1 MIDETQ
7 RADIRRWGGYAV
19 VGNDALAVFSD
30 PVYSHTGPAYGLN
43 SLTLAQKLDN
53 LTDAEE
59 LTLVTRY
66 LTPLADLEA
75 GLLGSA
81 DNMDTQAAGPWIAN
95 PRELAERTRLY
106 NRWRR
111 DMCAFLGFPP
121 GPALGASGIT
131 LVRC

>member
-7 RADIRRWGGYAV
+7 RVDIRRWMGYPTQNQAET
-19 VGNDALAVFSD
+19 DMVFST
-30 PVYSHTGPAYGLN
+30 PSANSLY
-43 SLTLAQKLDN
+43 SLTLTSKLDA
-53 LTDAEE
+53 LTETEE
-59 LTLVTRY
+59 LALVTRY

-121 GPALGASGIT
+121 GPALGAGGIS